1 MREQESLL
9 RKRDQGII
17 IDRNHGYWNDDRQSE
32 CVHCMK
38 AGGEI
43 ALKYLEME
51 QEDADKLPYAEN
63 IFHWE

>member
-1 MREQESLL
+1 
-9 RKRDQGII
+9 
-17 IDRNHGYWNDDRQSE
+17 
-32 CVHCMK
+32 MK
-38 AGGEI
+38 AGVEI